1 MMTANFSF
9 FLVAVFAGSIYW
21 GWHWPYI
28 AKLMPLYVVAIPGV
42 ILCVLQIYRDATDW
56 QSRQAKQS
64 AAMDMDETHS
74 VTLDRRTET
83 QRTIIFFTWFSMGAL
98 GIWLLGI
105 VITLPLLVFL
115 YMLVEG
121 KEKLTTTLIMTACVY
136 GLVWG
141 LFEYVLGM
149 RWPTGLLFS

>member
-1 MMTANFSF
+1 MTANFSF
-9 FLVAVFAGSIYW
+9 FLLAVFTGAIYW

-42 ILCVLQIYRDATDW
+42 ILCGLQIYREATDW
-56 QSRQAKQS
+56 ESRQEKKS
-64 AAMDMDETHS
+64 AAMDMDETHG

-83 QRTIIFFTWFSMGAL
+83 QRTIMFFTWFSLGAL

-121 KEKLTTTLIMTACVY
+121 KEKLTTAVIMTACVY

-149 RWPTGLLFS
+149 RWPAGLLFS